1 MLQCLQQKREVKKMN
16 MNILLAEDDE
26 DIVKLIKLYL
36 ENESYNILWA
46 KDGQE
51 AYEIFLNEKVD
62 LALLDIMMPKMNG
75 FELTKNIRAK
85 SNIPIV
91 ILSAAHLD
99 SDKILGLNLGADDYL
114 VKPFNPLELVARI
127 NAQFRRFHHLGNVN
141 SASGDDGKITLG
153 DLTLDTHQLTLEKN
167 GTPIALTATEYK
179 ILVMLM
185 KSPGRV
191 FTKMQIYEE
200 VNGDYYANDDNTMM
214 VHISNLR
221 DKIEED
227 PKTPKYIKTVRG
239 LGYKIERI

>member
-1 MLQCLQQKREVKKMN
+1 MIR
-16 MNILLAEDDE
+16 ILIVDDE
-26 DIVKLIKLYL
+26 KPICDLIDLNLSSAGYHCTAVQDGL
-36 ENESYNILWA
+36 EAIDLIE
-46 KDGQE
+46 QE
-51 AYEIFLNEKVD
+51 PFD
-62 LALLDIMMPKMNG
+62 LVLLDIMLPGADGYDVMEYIRPLGIPVIFITAKY
-75 FELTKNIRAK
+75 EVKNRVK
-85 SNIPIV
+85 
-91 ILSAAHLD
+91 
-99 SDKILGLNLGADDYL
+99 GLKLGADDYL

-227 PKTPKYIKTVRG
+227 PKNPQYIKTVRG